1 MVADL
6 IIILI
11 IALCTFI
18 GYKRGL
24 IKVAIKLLSFIIAI
38 IIALTL
44 YKPTANYI
52 IQNTEIDDNIQ
63 NAITEK
69 ILPEGAT
76 EEDEVEITTNV
87 PEMIL
92 EGAENTVKS
101 ISTTLTTKLI
111 EILSLIAIFIITK
124 IILRVITLISNLIEK
139 IPVIKQFNKAG
150 GTIYGIIQGFL
161 VCFTI
166 LAVISLISP
175 FINQT
180 YIEMINNSFLASKL
194 YDNNILLNIIS

>member
-1 MVADL
+1 MIADL

-76 EEDEVEITTNV
+76 EEDEVEITTNI

-101 ISTTLTTKLI
+101 ISATLTTKLI

-175 FINQT
+175 FINQS

>member
-1 MVADL
+1 MIADL

-76 EEDEVEITTNV
+76 EEDEVEITTNI

-101 ISTTLTTKLI
+101 ISATLTAKLI
-111 EILSLIAIFIITK
+111 EISSLIAIFIITK

>member
-1 MVADL
+1 MIADL
-6 IIILI
+6 IIIII
-11 IALCTFI
+11 IAVCTFV

-76 EEDEVEITTNV
+76 EEDEVEITTNI

-101 ISTTLTTKLI
+101 ISATLTAKLI

-175 FINQT
+175 FINQS

>member
-1 MVADL
+1 MIADL

-76 EEDEVEITTNV
+76 EEDEVEITTNI

-101 ISTTLTTKLI
+101 ISATLTAKLI
-111 EILSLIAIFIITK
+111 EISSLIAIFIITK

-166 LAVISLISP
+166 LAVTSLISP
-175 FINQT
+175 FINQS

>member
-1 MVADL
+1 MIADL
-6 IIILI
+6 IVILI
-11 IALCTFI
+11 IALCTFL

-24 IKVAIKLLSFIIAI
+24 IKVAIKLLSFIVAI

-63 NAITEK
+63 TAITEK

-76 EEDEVEITTNV
+76 EEDEVQITTNV

-101 ISTTLTTKLI
+101 ISTTLTTKII
-111 EILSLIAIFIITK
+111 EILSLIGIFIITK
-124 IILRVITLISNLIEK
+124 IVLRVITLISNLIEK

-150 GTIYGIIQGFL
+150 GTIYGIIQGL
-161 VCFTI
+161 LTCFTI

-175 FINQT
+175 FINQS
-180 YIEMINNSFLASKL
+180 YIEMINNSLLASKL

>member
-1 MVADL
+1 MIADL
-6 IIILI
+6 IIIII
-11 IALCTFI
+11 IALCTFV

-76 EEDEVEITTNV
+76 EEDEVEITTNI

-101 ISTTLTTKLI
+101 ISATLTTKLI